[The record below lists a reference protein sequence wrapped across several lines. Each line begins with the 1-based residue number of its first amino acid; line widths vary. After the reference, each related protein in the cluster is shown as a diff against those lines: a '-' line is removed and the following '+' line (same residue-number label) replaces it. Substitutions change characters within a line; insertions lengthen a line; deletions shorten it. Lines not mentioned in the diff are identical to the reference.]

1 MAQNN
6 PLYPFKKIMI
16 KSKTMR
22 QITKTPFFKNIKQN
36 FSRQYAI
43 RIKPKT
49 QQA

>member
-1 MAQNN
+1 
-6 PLYPFKKIMI
+6 MI
-16 KSKTMR
+16 KSKAMKR
-22 QITKTPFFKNIKQN
+22 LTKNHFLKNIKQD